1 MKFLDHTFPS
11 TILPLN
17 QYYRS
22 PSISPYFYQDNQ
34 HIYFVRSREDYESIV
49 KQVANPQKTS
59 PFVEKE
65 LAPSFQRHLPLP
77 KVDGRLEKSVANPW
91 VLAEQQLVAQK
102 LTTFA
107 TRSGSTFNP

>member
-1 MKFLDHTFPS
+1 
-11 TILPLN
+11 
-17 QYYRS
+17 
-22 PSISPYFYQDNQ
+22 
-34 HIYFVRSREDYESIV
+34 IV

-59 PFVEKE
+59 PFLEKE
-65 LAPSFQRHLPLP
+65 LELQFQGRLPLP

-107 TRSGSTFNP
+107 TRSGSTFSP